1 MSDTPSGETRADEPV
16 TETPPANAASP
27 HLLAGIG
34 ATFGT
39 QAVAVITFLTVPIMA
54 TEIAPAF
61 GVAAKD
67 IGIFMSIVFASAMVF
82 SAASGSLIRR
92 YGGIRTIQLGMT
104 FSACCLLLV
113 LAGSMPL
120 LLLAAILVGVGYGSN
135 TPAGTHVLARVTP
148 PRARGFVF
156 SLKQSGAPL
165 GGLIAGFLVPALVIS
180 IGWRGALGVT
190 VVLALLAVIAIQ
202 PLRRSL
208 DDDRD
213 PRTRLGFVSPWG
225 AIRAVLRNP
234 PLRRLIAV
242 AFCLTTIQAI
252 VLTFLIIILVES
264 LGLEFTLAG
273 AVFATSQ
280 AGGAGLRILSG
291 WIADRALGARGTLI
305 VLGFGSTIALLALT
319 MLTPAT
325 PLFIIMI
332 ISVIVGTLS
341 FGWNGV
347 FLAEVVNLA
356 QPAEVGS
363 ATGGALFF
371 LYGGIVAGPAA
382 LSLMVTVFGEFAGPL
397 RFIAV
402 VTLLASANLLWR
414 VPR

>member
-1 MSDTPSGETRADEPV
+1 MSDTPISGP
-16 TETPPANAASP
+16 ASP
-27 HLLAGIG
+27 HLIAGIG
-34 ATFGT
+34 TTFGA
-39 QAVAVITFLTVPIMA
+39 QAIAVIVFLTVPIMA

-61 GVAAKD
+61 GVASKD
-67 IGIFMSIVFASAMVF
+67 IGVFMSIVFASAMVF

-92 YGGIRTIQLGMT
+92 YGGIRSIQLGMS
-104 FSACCLLLV
+104 FSACSLV
-113 LAGSMPL
+113 LVLFGSMPL
-120 LLLAAILVGVGYGSN
+120 LLLAAALVGVGYGSN

-148 PRARGFVF
+148 ARMRGFVF

-165 GGLIAGFLVPALVIS
+165 GGLIAGFLIPPLVLA
-180 IGWRGALGVT
+180 IGWRGALAT
-190 VVLALLAVIAIQ
+190 TIALALLAVSALQ
-202 PLRRSL
+202 PLRQSL

-225 AIRAVLRNP
+225 AIRAVFGNP

-264 LGLEFTLAG
+264 LGLEYTLAG

-280 AGGAGLRILSG
+280 AGGAGLRIVAG

-305 VLGFGSTIALLALT
+305 VLGFGSTLALLALT
-319 MLTPAT
+319 LLGPAT
-325 PLFIIMI
+325 PLPAIIAV
-332 ISVIVGTLS
+332 SVIVGTLS

-356 QPAEVGS
+356 KPAEVGT

-382 LSLMVTVFGEFAGPL
+382 LSFMVTLFGEFAEPL
-397 RFIAV
+397 RLVAV
-402 VTLLASANLLWR
+402 ATLLASANLYWR
-414 VPR
+414 APH